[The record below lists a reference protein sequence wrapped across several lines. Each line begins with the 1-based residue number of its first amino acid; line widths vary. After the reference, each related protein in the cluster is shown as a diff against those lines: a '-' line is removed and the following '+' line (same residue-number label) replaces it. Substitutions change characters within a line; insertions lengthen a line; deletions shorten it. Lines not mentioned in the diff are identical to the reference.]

1 MATTAKPTG
10 LQQLDGVVTVDLE
23 GERAKYECHRPD
35 CPHPIEGP
43 VCSTDTDER
52 RQRRGRAW
60 VASFVERA
68 RDYHVSQYH
77 GSNR

>member
-1 MATTAKPTG
+1 MTTDLAQL
-10 LQQLDGVVTVDLE
+10 LQRTVGVLTVDME
-23 GERAKYECHRPD
+23 GERAKYECLRPG
-35 CPHPIEGP
+35 CPHPLEGP
-43 VCSTDTDER
+43 VCSTDTDKNR
-52 RQRRGRAW
+52 KRRGRAW